1 VIIMTQTN
9 GNVNKMANPGALGLM
24 GFGMTTILLN
34 LHNAGF
40 FALGS
45 MILAVGFFY
54 GGLAQVMAGI
64 MEWKAGNTFGMVAFL
79 SYGMFWI
86 SLVALL
92 VIPKMGIGATTEPEA
107 MAAYLFLWGIFS
119 LAMFVGTL
127 RTNGVMMFVFA
138 SLTLL
143 FVLLGLGDAL
153 GNSDITR
160 IAGWEGIVCGASA
173 IYLAV
178 AEILN
183 EVYGKVVLPIF
194 SAAKLKTS
202 IGETKSIEKYE

>member
-1 VIIMTQTN
+1 MAQVT
-9 GNVNKMANPGALGLM
+9 VNKSKMANPAPLGLM

-45 MILAVGFFY
+45 MILAIGIFY
-54 GGLAQVMAGI
+54 GGLAQVIVGL
-64 MEWKAGNTFGMVAFL
+64 MEWKQGNTFGMIAFT

-92 VIPKMGIGATTEPEA
+92 ILPQMHIGSETEKSA
-107 MAAYLFLWGIFS
+107 LAAFLFMWGIFS
-119 LAMFVGTL
+119 FVMLMGTL
-127 RTNGVMMFVFA
+127 RTNKVMIFVFA

-153 GNSDITR
+153 NNPDITR
-160 IAGWEGIVCGASA
+160 IAGYEGIICGASA
-173 IYLAV
+173 VYLAA

-183 EVYGKVVLPIF
+183 EVYGRTILPIF
-194 SAAKLKTS
+194 SMVRRERVSENVTPEIS
-202 IGETKSIEKYE
+202 E

>member
-1 VIIMTQTN
+1 MEQSTA
-9 GNVNKMANPGALGLM
+9 NVVKKANPAPLGLM

-45 MILAVGFFY
+45 MILAIGIFY
-54 GGLAQVMAGI
+54 GGLAQVIVGL
-64 MEWKAGNTFGMVAFL
+64 MEWKQGNTFGMIAFT

-92 VIPKMGIGATTEPEA
+92 ILPKMNIGAETEKTA
-107 MAAYLFLWGIFS
+107 LAAFLFMWGIFT
-119 LAMFVGTL
+119 LVMLMGTL
-127 RTNGVMMFVFA
+127 KTNKVMIFVFA

-143 FVLLGLGDAL
+143 FVLLGLGNAL
-153 GNSDITR
+153 NNPDILR
-160 IAGWEGIVCGASA
+160 IAGYEGLICGASA
-173 IYLAV
+173 VYLAA

-183 EVYGKVVLPIF
+183 EVYGRSILPIF
-194 SAAKLKTS
+194 SVVSRKT
-202 IGETKSIEKYE
+202 IQEKVTTEISE